1 MIDFINRVLEK
12 VPKDK
17 KVNVIWH
24 SLGWAL
30 TQIATTIYRERVWE
44 SYTFNSPWAKNL
56 KATLEKDDPYF
67 KSLQEFMTNKD
78 SSNVSSLLTN
88 VKWEKWIS
96 LIADLWVDIWDYE
109 IKLKWLSSHS
119 IVATWEYI
127 HNLPENSKELESIF
141 INSNNENSKKEE
153 EKLNDKDK
161 DEE

>member
-1 MIDFINRVLEK
+1 MIDFINRILEQ

-78 SSNVSSLLTN
+78 LSNVSSLVTN
-88 VKWEKWIS
+88 VKWKAWIS

-119 IVATWEYI
+119 IVATFEYI
-127 HNLPENSKELESIF
+127 HNLDKNNPELERQ
-141 INSNNENSKKEE
+141 KVK
-153 EKLNDKDK
+153 K
-161 DEE
+161 DEKSKQK